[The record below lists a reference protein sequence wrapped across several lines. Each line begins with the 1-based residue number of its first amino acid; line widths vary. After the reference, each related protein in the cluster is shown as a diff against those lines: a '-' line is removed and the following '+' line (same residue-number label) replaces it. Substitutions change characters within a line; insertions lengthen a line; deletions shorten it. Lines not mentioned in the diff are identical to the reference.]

1 MRFVATV
8 RGCLFT
14 VFNEVIFLD
23 SIRLSRW
30 SLAEISNATV
40 LRARCGLRDSY
51 VTPSTG
57 RVDGIGRALSLQLL
71 DPIRRIIRVLYGV

>member
-8 RGCLFT
+8 RGCLFV

-23 SIRLSRW
+23 SIRLLW
-30 SLAEISNATV
+30 WWLAEISNATA
-40 LRARCGLRDSY
+40 LCACCGLRDSY
-51 VTPSTG
+51 VTSSTG

-71 DPIRRIIRVLYGV
+71 DPIRRIIRVF